1 MSRPNPNPNPSPNPN
16 PTLALTLKNRLSAL
30 TKHPDFNAGQKSGH
44 ARFFVKVRFKRLE
57 LHVFPVRRALS
68 RDERQHLPRVPP
80 TWPRARSRDLE
91 LHTLA
96 DPAFPARVRIYEK
109 SKTAPIFKIPV
120 ALDSGDNSEQSKVGL
135 MFNGC
140 KNSWEFMFKEMI
152 ISQKSK
158 TNIVLLFITS
168 EYHHNHYPLFLLS
181 FWSLGIHKQY

>member
-1 MSRPNPNPNPSPNPN
+1 MWFPWRRGFKMRDCNLSPHGLRRAAATRSGNHVRFGTRTRGDKSQP
-16 PTLALTLKNRLSAL
+16 RLRK
-30 TKHPDFNAGQKSGH
+30 T
-44 ARFFVKVRFKRLE
+44 KVRFKRLE

-120 ALDSGDNSEQSKVGL
+120 ALDSGDKSEQSKVGL
-135 MFNGC
+135 MFNRC
-140 KNSWEFMFKEMI
+140 KNSWEFMF
-152 ISQKSK
+152 
-158 TNIVLLFITS
+158 
-168 EYHHNHYPLFLLS
+168 
-181 FWSLGIHKQY
+181 